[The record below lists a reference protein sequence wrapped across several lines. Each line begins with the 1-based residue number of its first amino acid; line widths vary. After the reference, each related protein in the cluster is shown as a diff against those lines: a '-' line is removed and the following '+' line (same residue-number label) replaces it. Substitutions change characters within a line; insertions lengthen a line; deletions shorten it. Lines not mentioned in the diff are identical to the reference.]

1 MELTKADGELIG
13 PPDLLKDLDNSGF
26 GLGVPHELSVGDRIG
41 RVKSAPG
48 LLAIVE
54 FGQR

>member
-1 MELTKADGELIG
+1 MELTKADGELICT
-13 PPDLLKDLDNSGF
+13 PDLLKDLDNSGF
-26 GLGVPHELSVGDRIG
+26 GLGVPHELSMRNRIG